1 MTGRRYS
8 LAWLTVPGL
17 TPPEMVDVAARTGYA
32 YVGLRLN
39 RTTPDEP
46 HYPLISDAGLRR
58 ATRERLDATGV
69 GVWDVEVARLW
80 PETEPESYRD
90 FLEAGAD
97 LGAGHVIAQLPD
109 PDLARATE
117 RFGRLCDLAA
127 QLGLG
132 VDLEFIVTSQ
142 VKNLATAAQVVR
154 DAGRPNAGIL
164 IDMLHFQV
172 GGVSIDELSRLPRRW
187 FRYVHLCDAP
197 PVTADQTDE
206 LFHVMRHE
214 RRFPGAGAVDV
225 RGIVECL
232 DDDIVCALEI
242 PGERLAAEVG
252 LEEYARRA
260 LAATEEYLA
269 ARRPSRE
276 GQEETIG

>member
-1 MTGRRYS
+1 MTGHGYS

-17 TPPEMVDVAARTGYA
+17 PPPAMVDVAARTGYA

-46 HYPLISDAGLRR
+46 HYPLLSDAVLRK

-69 GVWDVEVARLW
+69 RVWDVEVARLW
-80 PETEPESYRD
+80 PDTEPESYRD
-90 FLEAGAD
+90 FLEVGAD
-97 LGAGHVIAQLPD
+97 LGARHVVTQLPD

-127 QLGLG
+127 ELDMG
-132 VDLEFIVTSQ
+132 VELEFIVTSQ
-142 VKNLATAAQVVR
+142 VPNLSTAAQVLRAV
-154 DAGRPNAGIL
+154 DRPNAGIL
-164 IDMLHFQV
+164 VDMLHFQL
-172 GGVSIDELSRLPRRW
+172 GGSTISELRALPSQW
-187 FRYVHLCDAP
+187 FRYVHMCDAP
-197 PVTADQTDE
+197 AVTADETDE
-206 LFHVMRHE
+206 LLHVMRHE

-232 DDDIVCALEI
+232 DDDIVYALEI
-242 PGERLAAEVG
+242 PGDRLAAEVG

-269 ARRPSRE
+269 ARRPLRE
-276 GQEETIG
+276 GQEETTG